1 MQLLC
6 RLSNHT
12 AVKVQNL
19 DPSPVWFVRHYS
31 TLYVLSEYFAPFK
44 GIWIP
49 ESGKFLLA
57 ESATMGF
64 RIKNIAGS
72 NLNLDAM
79 ESKIHVLSNKY
90 FKTVLDSLTLGK
102 VVKQTRLP
110 LSQHFCV
117 LVFDRIFIY
126 IYRICFYLR

>member
-1 MQLLC
+1 
-6 RLSNHT
+6 
-12 AVKVQNL
+12 
-19 DPSPVWFVRHYS
+19 
-31 TLYVLSEYFAPFK
+31 
-44 GIWIP
+44 
-49 ESGKFLLA
+49 
-57 ESATMGF
+57 MGF

-79 ESKIHVLSNKY
+79 ESKIHVLSDKY
-90 FKTVLDSLTLGK
+90 FKTVLDSLTVGK

>member
-1 MQLLC
+1 
-6 RLSNHT
+6 
-12 AVKVQNL
+12 
-19 DPSPVWFVRHYS
+19 
-31 TLYVLSEYFAPFK
+31 
-44 GIWIP
+44 
-49 ESGKFLLA
+49 
-57 ESATMGF
+57 MGF

-90 FKTVLDSLTLGK
+90 FKTVLDSLALGK

>member
-1 MQLLC
+1 
-6 RLSNHT
+6 
-12 AVKVQNL
+12 
-19 DPSPVWFVRHYS
+19 
-31 TLYVLSEYFAPFK
+31 
-44 GIWIP
+44 
-49 ESGKFLLA
+49 
-57 ESATMGF
+57 MGF

-79 ESKIHVLSNKY
+79 ESKIHVLSDKY

>member
-1 MQLLC
+1 
-6 RLSNHT
+6 
-12 AVKVQNL
+12 
-19 DPSPVWFVRHYS
+19 
-31 TLYVLSEYFAPFK
+31 
-44 GIWIP
+44 
-49 ESGKFLLA
+49 
-57 ESATMGF
+57 MGF

-79 ESKIHVLSNKY
+79 ESKIHVLSDKY

-102 VVKQTRLP
+102 AVKQTRLP

>member
-1 MQLLC
+1 
-6 RLSNHT
+6 
-12 AVKVQNL
+12 
-19 DPSPVWFVRHYS
+19 
-31 TLYVLSEYFAPFK
+31 
-44 GIWIP
+44 
-49 ESGKFLLA
+49 
-57 ESATMGF
+57 MGF

>member
-1 MQLLC
+1 
-6 RLSNHT
+6 
-12 AVKVQNL
+12 
-19 DPSPVWFVRHYS
+19 
-31 TLYVLSEYFAPFK
+31 
-44 GIWIP
+44 
-49 ESGKFLLA
+49 
-57 ESATMGF
+57 MGF

-79 ESKIHVLSNKY
+79 ESKIHVLSDKY

-110 LSQHFCV
+110 LSQHFCI